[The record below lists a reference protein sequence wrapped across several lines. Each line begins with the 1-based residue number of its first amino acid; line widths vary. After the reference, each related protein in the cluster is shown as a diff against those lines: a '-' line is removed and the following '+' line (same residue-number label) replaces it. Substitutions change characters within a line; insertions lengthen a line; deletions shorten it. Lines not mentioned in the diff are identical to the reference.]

1 MVVLTVVV
9 EPALG
14 LAVPAVE
21 RHFEAA
27 EASGVGKVQPDVE
40 RQLRVGNEGLQ
51 GSGIDMEKQITLTHQ
66 ELLLPHVVSG
76 GVMAAHKRFAID
88 GRSVPLLPSA

>member
-1 MVVLTVVV
+1 
-9 EPALG
+9 
-14 LAVPAVE
+14 
-21 RHFEAA
+21 
-27 EASGVGKVQPDVE
+27 
-40 RQLRVGNEGLQ
+40 
-51 GSGIDMEKQITLTHQ
+51 MEKQIALTHQ

>member
-9 EPALG
+9 EPALS

-51 GSGIDMEKQITLTHQ
+51 GSGIDMEKQIAFTH
-66 ELLLPHVVSG
+66 
-76 GVMAAHKRFAID
+76 
-88 GRSVPLLPSA
+88 

>member
-1 MVVLTVVV
+1 MVVLTSVV
-9 EPALG
+9 EPTLG
-14 LAVPAVE
+14 LAVPAVK
-21 RHFEAA
+21 RHFKTA
-27 EASGVGKVQPDVE
+27 ETSGVGKVQPDVE

-76 GVMAAHKRFAID
+76 GVMATHKCFAID

>member
-1 MVVLTVVV
+1 MVVLTSVV
-9 EPALG
+9 ESALG

-21 RHFEAA
+21 RHIKTA
-27 EASGVGKVQPDVE
+27 ETRGVGKVQPDVK

-51 GSGIDMEKQITLTHQ
+51 GSGVDMEKQIALTHQ
-66 ELLLPHVVSG
+66 ELLPPHVVSG
-76 GVMAAHKRFAID
+76 GVMATHERFAID